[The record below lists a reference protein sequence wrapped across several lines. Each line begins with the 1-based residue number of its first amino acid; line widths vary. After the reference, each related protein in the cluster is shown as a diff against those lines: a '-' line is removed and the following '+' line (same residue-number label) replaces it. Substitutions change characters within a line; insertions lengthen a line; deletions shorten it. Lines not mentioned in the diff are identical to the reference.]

1 MENNRKG
8 LSLKYRPQSFDEVIG
23 QDVMVQIIKNAIKM
37 DRIPNAYL
45 LTGIRGVGKTTTARI
60 IAKAINCKNSESA
73 EKKCEGFCHCEAIT
87 NSNHIDVLEMDAA
100 SKTGID
106 DIRELIDSAKYYP
119 TSAKYKVFIIDE
131 VHMLS
136 KQAFNGLLKTLEEPP
151 PHLKFILAT
160 TEVKKIPLTIISRC
174 QRFDLRRI
182 KLEEMISF
190 LKKISEKEKAKI
202 NEKALMLIAKASEG
216 SVRDALSILDQAIS
230 TFNILGEEIIE
241 TSVRTMLGIADR
253 SRIIDLV
260 RFVIDGDKAKALADA
275 QEIFDLGAD
284 PKLVLQDMLEV
295 IYLISRSK
303 SFGKIENDLT
313 VSESESDVIL
323 ALSKNIDFSYISM
336 IWQFILKGIEELS
349 FVPNH
354 FLSFQMLIM
363 RLVHLKDLPSPEQV
377 IEDALNSDTRTMS
390 ESTEK
395 QDDFNE
401 IKPGTIINKQTSAK
415 TQIKSIIQEK
425 AEDIDRNPKILEK
438 KQEVGKLEI
447 INSFE
452 KLIEITNDKKEIEL
466 KFDLERNVRVV
477 KFETGKIDISFN
489 EKLSKNF
496 VRSLT
501 EKLKLWT
508 GERWIISL
516 SKETGKNTI
525 FENKEIYKKKLLQ
538 DALES
543 EVYKKIKENFPDAEL
558 NEVEEIK

>member
-60 IAKAINCKNSESA
+60 IAKAINCKNSENL
-73 EKKCEGFCHCEAIT
+73 EKKCQGFCHCEAIT

-119 TSAKYKVFIIDE
+119 TSAKFKVFIIDE

-182 KLEEMISF
+182 KLEEMVSF

-202 NEKALMLIAKASEG
+202 NEKALLLIAKASEG

-230 TFNILGEEIIE
+230 TFNVLGEEITEI
-241 TSVRTMLGIADR
+241 SVRIMLGIADR
-253 SRIIDLV
+253 SRIIDIV
-260 RFVIDGDKAKALADA
+260 RLVIDGNKAKALDEA

-313 VSESESDVIL
+313 VSESESDLIFS
-323 ALSKNIDFSYISM
+323 LSKDIDFSYISM
-336 IWQFILKGIEELS
+336 IWQFILKGIEELN

-377 IEDALNSDTRTMS
+377 IDDVINSDTLEIAKS
-390 ESTEK
+390 PEQK
-395 QDDFNE
+395 DDFNE

-425 AEDIDRNPKILEK
+425 AEDFDRTPKILEK
-438 KQEVGKLEI
+438 KQDSRNLEI

-452 KLIEITNDKKEIEL
+452 KLVEITNINKEIEL

-477 KFETGKIDISFN
+477 KFENGKIDISFN

-516 SKETGKNTI
+516 SKEVGKSTI
-525 FENKEIYKKKLLQ
+525 FENKETFKKNLLQ
-538 DALES
+538 EALES
-543 EVYKKIKENFPDAEL
+543 EVYKKIKESFPDAEL
-558 NEVEEIK
+558 SDVEEIK

>member
-60 IAKAINCKNSESA
+60 IAKAINCKNSEDL

-182 KLEEMISF
+182 KLEEMVSF

-202 NEKALMLIAKASEG
+202 NEKALLLIAKASEG

-230 TFNILGEEIIE
+230 TFNVLGEEITEI
-241 TSVRTMLGIADR
+241 SVRIMLGIADR
-253 SRIIDLV
+253 SRIIDIV
-260 RFVIDGDKAKALADA
+260 RLVIDGNKAKALDEA

-313 VSESESDVIL
+313 VSESESDLIFS
-323 ALSKNIDFSYISM
+323 LSKDIDFSYISM
-336 IWQFILKGIEELS
+336 IWQFILKGIEELN

-377 IEDALNSDTRTMS
+377 IDDVINSDTLEIAKS
-390 ESTEK
+390 PEQK
-395 QDDFNE
+395 DDFNE

-425 AEDIDRNPKILEK
+425 AEDFDRTPKILEK
-438 KQEVGKLEI
+438 KQDSRNLAI

-452 KLIEITNDKKEIEL
+452 KLVEITNINKEIEL

-477 KFETGKIDISFN
+477 KFENGKIDISFN

-516 SKETGKNTI
+516 SKEVGKSTI
-525 FENKEIYKKKLLQ
+525 FENKETFKKNLLQ
-538 DALES
+538 EALES
-543 EVYKKIKENFPDAEL
+543 EVYKKIKESFPDAEL
-558 NEVEEIK
+558 SDVEEIK

>member
-8 LSLKYRPQSFDEVIG
+8 LALKYRPQSFDEVIG
-23 QDVMVQIIKNAIKM
+23 QDVMVQIIKNAIKL

-60 IAKAINCKNSESA
+60 IAKAINCKDF
-73 EKKCEGFCHCEAIT
+73 EKGMTKCEGFCHCEAIT

-190 LKKISEKEKAKI
+190 LKKIAEKEKAKI

-216 SVRDALSILDQAIS
+216 SVRDALSILDQSIS
-230 TFNILGEEIIE
+230 TFNFLGEEVTE
-241 TSVRTMLGIADR
+241 KSVRTMLGISDR

-260 RFVIDGDKAKALADA
+260 RFIIDGDKAKALQDA

-313 VSESESDVIL
+313 VSDSESDLIFG
-323 ALSKNIDFSYISM
+323 LSKNIDFSYISM

-363 RLVHLKDLPSPEQV
+363 RLVHLKDLPSPEEV
-377 IEDALNSDTRTMS
+377 IEDALNSDTRIIG
-390 ESTEK
+390 EPTEK
-395 QDDFNE
+395 KDNFDE
-401 IKPGTIINKQTSAK
+401 IKPGTIINKQTSIK
-415 TQIKSIIQEK
+415 TQIKSVAQEK
-425 AEDIDRNPKILEK
+425 TEDIDRSPKVLEK
-438 KQEVGKLEI
+438 KQEIGKLEI
-447 INSFE
+447 INSFDALVE
-452 KLIEITNDKKEIEL
+452 FANNKKEIEL

-516 SKETGKNTI
+516 SKEIGKSTI
-525 FENKEIYKKKLLQ
+525 FENKENYKKKLLQ
-538 DALES
+538 DGLES

-558 NEVEEIK
+558 NDVEEVK

>member
-60 IAKAINCKNSESA
+60 IAKAINCKNLENL
-73 EKKCEGFCHCEAIT
+73 EKKCDGFCHCEAIT

-182 KLEEMISF
+182 KLEEMLSF
-190 LKKISEKEKAKI
+190 LKRISEKEKAKI
-202 NEKALMLIAKASEG
+202 NDKALMLIAKASEG

-230 TFNILGEEIIE
+230 TFNVLGEEITE
-241 TSVRTMLGIADR
+241 VSVRTMLGIADR

-260 RFVIDGDKAKALADA
+260 RLIIDSKKEQALEES

-313 VSESESDVIL
+313 VSESESDLIFS
-323 ALSKNIDFSYISM
+323 LSKDIDFSYISM

-363 RLVHLKDLPSPEQV
+363 RLIHLKDLPSPEQLIDDV
-377 IEDALNSDTRTMS
+377 LSSDTVGIS
-390 ESTEK
+390 ESNEQK
-395 QDDFNE
+395 DDFNE

-415 TQIKSIIQEK
+415 TQIKSVIQEK
-425 AEDIDRNPKILEK
+425 TEEIVQTPKILEK
-438 KQEVGKLEI
+438 KKELENFEI

-452 KLIEITNDKKEIEL
+452 KLVEIANHKKEIEL

-477 KFETGKIDISFN
+477 KFEKGKIDISFN

-516 SKETGKNTI
+516 SKETGKSTI
-525 FENKEIYKKKLLQ
+525 FENKEIYKKKLLHE
-538 DALES
+538 ALES
-543 EVYKKIKENFPDAEL
+543 EVYKKIKEIFPDAEL
-558 NEVEEIK
+558 SDVEEVK

>member
-60 IAKAINCKNSESA
+60 IAKAINCKNSENL
-73 EKKCEGFCHCEAIT
+73 EKKCQGFCHCEAIT

-182 KLEEMISF
+182 KLEEMVSF

-202 NEKALMLIAKASEG
+202 NEKALLLIAKASEG

-230 TFNILGEEIIE
+230 TFNVLGEEITEI
-241 TSVRTMLGIADR
+241 SVRIMLGIADR
-253 SRIIDLV
+253 SRIIDIV
-260 RFVIDGDKAKALADA
+260 RLVIDGNKAKALDEA

-313 VSESESDVIL
+313 VSESESDLIFS
-323 ALSKNIDFSYISM
+323 LSKDIDFSYISM
-336 IWQFILKGIEELS
+336 IWQFILKGIEELN

-377 IEDALNSDTRTMS
+377 IDDVINSDTLEIAKS
-390 ESTEK
+390 PEQK
-395 QDDFNE
+395 DDFNE

-425 AEDIDRNPKILEK
+425 AEDFDRTPKILEK
-438 KQEVGKLEI
+438 KQDSRNLEI

-452 KLIEITNDKKEIEL
+452 KLVEITNINKEIEL

-477 KFETGKIDISFN
+477 KFENGKIDISFN

-516 SKETGKNTI
+516 SKELGKSTI
-525 FENKEIYKKKLLQ
+525 FENKETFKKNLLQ
-538 DALES
+538 EALES
-543 EVYKKIKENFPDAEL
+543 EVYKKIKESFPDAEL
-558 NEVEEIK
+558 SDVEEIK

>member
-8 LSLKYRPQSFDEVIG
+8 LALKYRPQSFDEVIG
-23 QDVMVQIIKNAIKM
+23 QDVMVQIIKNAIKL

-60 IAKAINCKNSESA
+60 IAKAINCKDF
-73 EKKCEGFCHCEAIT
+73 EKRMTKCEGFCHCEAIT

-190 LKKISEKEKAKI
+190 LKKIAEKEKAKI
-202 NEKALMLIAKASEG
+202 NEKALLLIAKASEG

-230 TFNILGEEIIE
+230 TFNFLGEEITE
-241 TSVRTMLGIADR
+241 KSVRTMLGISDR

-260 RFVIDGDKAKALADA
+260 NFIIDGDKAKALQDA

-313 VSESESDVIL
+313 VSESESDLIFG
-323 ALSKNIDFSYISM
+323 LSKNIDFSYISM
-336 IWQFILKGIEELS
+336 IWQFTLKGIEELS

-354 FLSFQMLIM
+354 FLSFQMLII

-377 IEDALNSDTRTMS
+377 IEDALNSDTRIIG
-390 ESTEK
+390 EPTEK
-395 QDDFNE
+395 KEIFDE
-401 IKPGTIINKQTSAK
+401 IKPETIINKQTSIK
-415 TQIKSIIQEK
+415 TQIKSVAQEK
-425 AEDIDRNPKILEK
+425 TEDVARSPKVFEK
-438 KQEVGKLEI
+438 KQEIGKFEI

-452 KLIEITNDKKEIEL
+452 ALVEFANNKREIEL
-466 KFDLERNVRVV
+466 KFDLERNVRIV
-477 KFETGKIDISFN
+477 KFEIGKIDISFN

-516 SKETGKNTI
+516 SKEIGKSTI
-525 FENKEIYKKKLLQ
+525 FENKENYKKKLLQ

-558 NEVEEIK
+558 NDVEEIK

>member
-8 LSLKYRPQSFDEVIG
+8 LALKYRPQSFDEVIG

-60 IAKAINCKNSESA
+60 IAKAINCKNSETP
-73 EKKCEGFCHCEAIT
+73 EKQCEGFCHCEAIT

-190 LKKISEKEKAKI
+190 LKKISDKEKAKI

-230 TFNILGEEIIE
+230 TFNVLGKEITE
-241 TSVRTMLGIADR
+241 TSIRTMLGIADR

-260 RFVIDGDKAKALADA
+260 RFVIDGDKEKALAEA

-313 VSESESDVIL
+313 VSEFESDLIFG
-323 ALSKNIDFSYISM
+323 LSKNIDFSYISM

-377 IEDALNSDTRTMS
+377 IEDALNSDTRAIAEPS
-390 ESTEK
+390 ENK
-395 QDDFNE
+395 DNLNN
-401 IKPGTIINKQTSAK
+401 IKPGTIINKQISAK
-415 TQIKSIIQEK
+415 TQIKSVIQEK
-425 AEDIDRNPKILEK
+425 AEDADHNPRILEK
-438 KQEVGKLEI
+438 KQEAGKLEI

-452 KLIEITNDKKEIEL
+452 KLVEITNQKKEIEL
-466 KFDLERNVRVV
+466 KFDLERNVRIV

-525 FENKEIYKKKLLQ
+525 FENKEIYKKKLLK

-558 NEVEEIK
+558 SEVEEIK

>member
-60 IAKAINCKNSESA
+60 IAKAINCKNIESA

-377 IEDALNSDTRTMS
+377 IEDALNSDTRAMS

>member
-60 IAKAINCKNSESA
+60 IAKAINCKNSENL

-119 TSAKYKVFIIDE
+119 TSAKFKVFIIDE

-182 KLEEMISF
+182 KLEEMVSF

-202 NEKALMLIAKASEG
+202 NEKALLLIAKASEG

-230 TFNILGEEIIE
+230 TFNVLGEEITEI
-241 TSVRTMLGIADR
+241 SVRIMLGIADR
-253 SRIIDLV
+253 SRIIDIV
-260 RFVIDGDKAKALADA
+260 RLVIDGNKAKALDEA

-313 VSESESDVIL
+313 VSESESDLIFS
-323 ALSKNIDFSYISM
+323 LSKDIDFSYISM
-336 IWQFILKGIEELS
+336 IWQFILKGIEELN

-377 IEDALNSDTRTMS
+377 IDDVINSDTLEIAKS
-390 ESTEK
+390 PEQK
-395 QDDFNE
+395 DDFNE

-425 AEDIDRNPKILEK
+425 AEDFDRTPKILEK
-438 KQEVGKLEI
+438 KQDSRNLEI

-452 KLIEITNDKKEIEL
+452 KLVEITNINKEIEL

-477 KFETGKIDISFN
+477 KFENGKIDISFN

-516 SKETGKNTI
+516 SKEVGKSTI
-525 FENKEIYKKKLLQ
+525 FENKETFKKNLLQ
-538 DALES
+538 EALES
-543 EVYKKIKENFPDAEL
+543 EVYKKIKESFPDAEL
-558 NEVEEIK
+558 SDVEEIK

>member
-60 IAKAINCKNSESA
+60 IAKAINCKNSENL

-119 TSAKYKVFIIDE
+119 TSAKFKVFIIDE

-182 KLEEMISF
+182 KLEEMVSF

-202 NEKALMLIAKASEG
+202 NEKALLLIAKASEG

-230 TFNILGEEIIE
+230 TFNVLGEEITEI
-241 TSVRTMLGIADR
+241 SVRIMLGIADR
-253 SRIIDLV
+253 SRIIDIV
-260 RFVIDGDKAKALADA
+260 RLVIDGNKAKALDEA

-313 VSESESDVIL
+313 VSESESDLIFS
-323 ALSKNIDFSYISM
+323 LSKDIDFSYISM
-336 IWQFILKGIEELS
+336 IWQFILKGIEELN

-363 RLVHLKDLPSPEQV
+363 RLVHLKDLPSPEHV
-377 IEDALNSDTRTMS
+377 IDDVINSDTLEVAKTP
-390 ESTEK
+390 EQK
-395 QDDFNE
+395 NDFNE
-401 IKPGTIINKQTSAK
+401 IEPGTIINKQTSAK

-425 AEDIDRNPKILEK
+425 AEDFDRTPKILEK
-438 KQEVGKLEI
+438 KKDSRNLEI

-452 KLIEITNDKKEIEL
+452 KLVEITNINKEIEL

-477 KFETGKIDISFN
+477 KFENGKIDISFN

-516 SKETGKNTI
+516 SKEVGKRTI
-525 FENKEIYKKKLLQ
+525 FENKETFKKNLLQ
-538 DALES
+538 EALES
-543 EVYKKIKENFPDAEL
+543 DVYKKIKESFPDAEL
-558 NEVEEIK
+558 SDVEEIK

>member
-60 IAKAINCKNSESA
+60 ISKAINCKNSESA

-377 IEDALNSDTRTMS
+377 IEDALNSDTRAMS

>member
-260 RFVIDGDKAKALADA
+260 RFVIDGDKTKALADA

-363 RLVHLKDLPSPEQV
+363 RLMHLKDLPTPEQV
-377 IEDALNSDTRTMS
+377 IEDALNSDTRAMS

>member
-60 IAKAINCKNSESA
+60 IAKAINCKNIESA

-295 IYLISRSK
+295 VYLISRSK

-323 ALSKNIDFSYISM
+323 TLSKNIDFSYISM

-377 IEDALNSDTRTMS
+377 IEDALNSDTRAMS

>member
-60 IAKAINCKNSESA
+60 IAKAINCKNSENL

-182 KLEEMISF
+182 KLEEMVSF

-202 NEKALMLIAKASEG
+202 NEKALLLIAKASEG

-230 TFNILGEEIIE
+230 TFNVLGEEITEI
-241 TSVRTMLGIADR
+241 SVRIMLGIADR
-253 SRIIDLV
+253 SRIIDIV
-260 RFVIDGDKAKALADA
+260 RLVIDGNKAKALDEA

-313 VSESESDVIL
+313 VSESESDLIFS
-323 ALSKNIDFSYISM
+323 LSKDIDFSYISM
-336 IWQFILKGIEELS
+336 IWQFILKGIEELN

-377 IEDALNSDTRTMS
+377 IDDVINSDTLEIAKS
-390 ESTEK
+390 PEQK
-395 QDDFNE
+395 DDFNE

-415 TQIKSIIQEK
+415 TQIKSVIQEK
-425 AEDIDRNPKILEK
+425 AEDFDRTPKILEK
-438 KQEVGKLEI
+438 KQDSRNLAI

-452 KLIEITNDKKEIEL
+452 KLVEITNINKEIEL

-477 KFETGKIDISFN
+477 KFENGKIDISFN

-516 SKETGKNTI
+516 SKEVGKSTI
-525 FENKEIYKKKLLQ
+525 FENKETFKNNLLQ
-538 DALES
+538 EALES
-543 EVYKKIKENFPDAEL
+543 EVYKKIKESFPDAEL
-558 NEVEEIK
+558 SDVEEIK

>member
-60 IAKAINCKNSESA
+60 IAKAINCKNSENL

-182 KLEEMISF
+182 KLEEMVSF

-202 NEKALMLIAKASEG
+202 NEKALLLIAKASEG

-230 TFNILGEEIIE
+230 TFNVLGEEITEI
-241 TSVRTMLGIADR
+241 SVRRMLGIADR
-253 SRIIDLV
+253 SRIIDIV
-260 RFVIDGDKAKALADA
+260 RLVIDGNKAKALDEA

-313 VSESESDVIL
+313 VSESESDLIFS
-323 ALSKNIDFSYISM
+323 LSKDIDFSYISM
-336 IWQFILKGIEELS
+336 IWQFILKGIEELN

-377 IEDALNSDTRTMS
+377 IDDVINSDTLEIAKS
-390 ESTEK
+390 PEQK
-395 QDDFNE
+395 DDFNE

-415 TQIKSIIQEK
+415 TQIKSVIQEK
-425 AEDIDRNPKILEK
+425 AEDFDRTPKILEK
-438 KQEVGKLEI
+438 KQDSRNLEI

-452 KLIEITNDKKEIEL
+452 KLVEITNINKEIEL

-477 KFETGKIDISFN
+477 KFENGKIDISFN

-516 SKETGKNTI
+516 SKEVGKSTI
-525 FENKEIYKKKLLQ
+525 FENKETFKNNLLQ
-538 DALES
+538 EALES
-543 EVYKKIKENFPDAEL
+543 EVYKKIKESFPDAEL
-558 NEVEEIK
+558 SDVEEIK

>member
-60 IAKAINCKNSESA
+60 IAKAINCKNIESA

-377 IEDALNSDTRTMS
+377 IEDALNSDTRAMS

-466 KFDLERNVRVV
+466 KFDLERNVSVV

>member
-60 IAKAINCKNSESA
+60 IAKAINCKNSENL

-119 TSAKYKVFIIDE
+119 TSAKFKVFIIDE

-182 KLEEMISF
+182 KLEEMVSF

-202 NEKALMLIAKASEG
+202 NEKALLLIAKASEG

-230 TFNILGEEIIE
+230 TFNVLGEEITEI
-241 TSVRTMLGIADR
+241 SVRIMLGIADR
-253 SRIIDLV
+253 SRIIDIV
-260 RFVIDGDKAKALADA
+260 RLVIDGNKAKALDEA

-313 VSESESDVIL
+313 VSESESDLIFS
-323 ALSKNIDFSYISM
+323 LSKDIDFSYISM
-336 IWQFILKGIEELS
+336 IWQFILKGIEELN

-377 IEDALNSDTRTMS
+377 IDDVINSDTLEIAKS
-390 ESTEK
+390 PEQK
-395 QDDFNE
+395 DDFNE

-425 AEDIDRNPKILEK
+425 AEDFDRTPKILEK
-438 KQEVGKLEI
+438 KQDSRNLEI

-452 KLIEITNDKKEIEL
+452 KLVEITNINKEIEL

-477 KFETGKIDISFN
+477 KFENGKIDISFN

-516 SKETGKNTI
+516 SKEVGKSTI
-525 FENKEIYKKKLLQ
+525 FENKETFKNNLLQ
-538 DALES
+538 EALES
-543 EVYKKIKENFPDAEL
+543 EVYKKIKESFPDAEL
-558 NEVEEIK
+558 SDVEEIK

>member
-60 IAKAINCKNSESA
+60 IAKAINCKNSENL

-182 KLEEMISF
+182 KLEEMVSF

-202 NEKALMLIAKASEG
+202 NEKALLLIAKASEG

-230 TFNILGEEIIE
+230 TFNVLGEEITEI
-241 TSVRTMLGIADR
+241 SVRIMLGIADR
-253 SRIIDLV
+253 SRIIDIV
-260 RFVIDGDKAKALADA
+260 RLVIDGNKAKALDEA

-313 VSESESDVIL
+313 VSESESDLIFS
-323 ALSKNIDFSYISM
+323 LSKDIDFSYISM
-336 IWQFILKGIEELS
+336 IWQFILKGIEELN

-377 IEDALNSDTRTMS
+377 IDDVINSDTLEIAKS
-390 ESTEK
+390 PEQK
-395 QDDFNE
+395 DDFNE

-425 AEDIDRNPKILEK
+425 AEDFDRTPKILEK
-438 KQEVGKLEI
+438 KQDSRNLAI

-452 KLIEITNDKKEIEL
+452 KLVEITNINKEIEL

-477 KFETGKIDISFN
+477 KFENGKIDISFN

-516 SKETGKNTI
+516 SKEVGKSTI
-525 FENKEIYKKKLLQ
+525 FENKETFKNNLLQ
-538 DALES
+538 EALES
-543 EVYKKIKENFPDAEL
+543 EVYKKIKESFPDAEL
-558 NEVEEIK
+558 SDVEEIK

>member
-60 IAKAINCKNSESA
+60 IAKAINCKNSESL

-230 TFNILGEEIIE
+230 TFNVLGEEITE
-241 TSVRTMLGIADR
+241 KSVRAMLGIADR

-260 RFVIDGDKAKALADA
+260 RFVIDGDKEKALQDA

-284 PKLVLQDMLEV
+284 SKLVLQDMLEV

-313 VSESESDVIL
+313 VSESESDLIFK
-323 ALSKNIDFSYISM
+323 LSKDIDFSYISM
-336 IWQFILKGIEELS
+336 IWQFILKGIEELN

-377 IEDALNSDTRTMS
+377 IEDALNSDTRAIA
-390 ESTEK
+390 ESNEK
-395 QDDFNE
+395 KDDFKE

-438 KQEVGKLEI
+438 KQELGKLEI

-452 KLIEITNDKKEIEL
+452 KLVQITNDKKEIEL

-496 VRSLT
+496 VRTLT

-525 FENKEIYKKKLLQ
+525 FENKETHKKKLLQ

-558 NEVEEIK
+558 SEVEETK

>member
-182 KLEEMISF
+182 KLEEMVSF

-230 TFNILGEEIIE
+230 TFNILGDEIIE

-260 RFVIDGDKAKALADA
+260 RFVIDGDKAKALAEA

-377 IEDALNSDTRTMS
+377 IEDALNSDTRAMS

-438 KQEVGKLEI
+438 KQEVAKLEI

>member
-60 IAKAINCKNSESA
+60 IAKAINCKNSKNL

-182 KLEEMISF
+182 KLEEMVSF

-202 NEKALMLIAKASEG
+202 NEKALLLIAKASEG

-230 TFNILGEEIIE
+230 TFNVLGEEITEI
-241 TSVRTMLGIADR
+241 SVRIMLGIADR
-253 SRIIDLV
+253 SRIIDIV
-260 RFVIDGDKAKALADA
+260 RLVIDGNKAKALDEA

-313 VSESESDVIL
+313 VSESESDLIFS
-323 ALSKNIDFSYISM
+323 LSKDIDFSYISM
-336 IWQFILKGIEELS
+336 IWQFILKGIEELN

-377 IEDALNSDTRTMS
+377 IDDVINSDTLEIAKS
-390 ESTEK
+390 PEQK
-395 QDDFNE
+395 DDFNE

-425 AEDIDRNPKILEK
+425 AEDFDRTPKILEK
-438 KQEVGKLEI
+438 KQDSRNLEI

-452 KLIEITNDKKEIEL
+452 KLVEITNINKEIEL

-477 KFETGKIDISFN
+477 KFENGKIDISFN

-516 SKETGKNTI
+516 SKEVGKSTI
-525 FENKEIYKKKLLQ
+525 FENKETFKNNLLQ
-538 DALES
+538 EALES
-543 EVYKKIKENFPDAEL
+543 EVYKKIKESFPDAEL
-558 NEVEEIK
+558 SDVEEIK

>member
-8 LSLKYRPQSFDEVIG
+8 LALKYRPQSFDEVIG
-23 QDVMVQIIKNAIKM
+23 QDVMVQIIKNAIKL

-60 IAKAINCKNSESA
+60 IAKAINCKDF
-73 EKKCEGFCHCEAIT
+73 EKGMTKCEGFCHCEAIT

-190 LKKISEKEKAKI
+190 LKKIAEKEKAKI

-216 SVRDALSILDQAIS
+216 SVRDALSILDQSIS
-230 TFNILGEEIIE
+230 TFNFLGEEVTEKSI
-241 TSVRTMLGIADR
+241 RTMLGISDR

-260 RFVIDGDKAKALADA
+260 RFIIDGDKAKALQDA

-313 VSESESDVIL
+313 VSESESDLIFG
-323 ALSKNIDFSYISM
+323 LSKNIDFSYISM

-377 IEDALNSDTRTMS
+377 IEDALNSDTRIIG
-390 ESTEK
+390 EPTEK
-395 QDDFNE
+395 KDNFDE
-401 IKPGTIINKQTSAK
+401 IKPGTIINKQTSIK
-415 TQIKSIIQEK
+415 TQIKSIAQEK
-425 AEDIDRNPKILEK
+425 AEDIDRSPKVLEK

-447 INSFE
+447 INSFDVLVE
-452 KLIEITNDKKEIEL
+452 CANNKKEIEL

-516 SKETGKNTI
+516 SKEIGKSTI
-525 FENKEIYKKKLLQ
+525 FENKENYKKKLLQ
-538 DALES
+538 DGLES

-558 NEVEEIK
+558 NDVEEVK

>member
-60 IAKAINCKNSESA
+60 IAKAINCKNSENL

-119 TSAKYKVFIIDE
+119 TSAKFKVFIIDE

-182 KLEEMISF
+182 KLEEMVSF

-202 NEKALMLIAKASEG
+202 NEKALLLIAKASEG

-230 TFNILGEEIIE
+230 TFNVLGEEITEI
-241 TSVRTMLGIADR
+241 SVRIMLGIADR
-253 SRIIDLV
+253 SRIIDIV
-260 RFVIDGDKAKALADA
+260 RLVIDGNKAKALDEA

-313 VSESESDVIL
+313 VSESESDLIFS
-323 ALSKNIDFSYISM
+323 LSKDIDFSYISM
-336 IWQFILKGIEELS
+336 IWQFILKGIEELN

-377 IEDALNSDTRTMS
+377 IDDVINSDTLEVAKTS
-390 ESTEK
+390 EQK
-395 QDDFNE
+395 DDFNE

-425 AEDIDRNPKILEK
+425 AEDFDRTPKILEK
-438 KQEVGKLEI
+438 KQDSRNLEI

-452 KLIEITNDKKEIEL
+452 KLVEITNINKEIEL

-477 KFETGKIDISFN
+477 KFENGKIDISFN

-516 SKETGKNTI
+516 SKEVGKSTI
-525 FENKEIYKKKLLQ
+525 FENKETFKKNLLQ
-538 DALES
+538 EALES
-543 EVYKKIKENFPDAEL
+543 EVYKKIKESFPDAEL
-558 NEVEEIK
+558 SDVEEIK

>member
-37 DRIPNAYL
+37 DRIANAYL

-60 IAKAINCKNSESA
+60 IAKAINCKNSENL

-202 NEKALMLIAKASEG
+202 NEKALLLIAKASEG
-216 SVRDALSILDQAIS
+216 SVRDALSILDQSIS
-230 TFNILGEEIIE
+230 TFNVLGEEITEI
-241 TSVRTMLGIADR
+241 SVRIMLGIADR
-253 SRIIDLV
+253 SRIIDIV
-260 RFVIDGDKAKALADA
+260 RLVIDGNKAKALDEA

-313 VSESESDVIL
+313 VSESESDLIFS
-323 ALSKNIDFSYISM
+323 LSKDIDFSYISM
-336 IWQFILKGIEELS
+336 IWQFILKGIEELN

-377 IEDALNSDTRTMS
+377 IDDVINSDTLEIAKS
-390 ESTEK
+390 PEQK
-395 QDDFNE
+395 DDFNE

-415 TQIKSIIQEK
+415 TQIKSTTQEK
-425 AEDIDRNPKILEK
+425 AEDLDRTPKILEK
-438 KQEVGKLEI
+438 KQDSRNLEI

-452 KLIEITNDKKEIEL
+452 KLVEITNINKEIQL

-477 KFETGKIDISFN
+477 KFENGKIDISFN
-489 EKLSKNF
+489 ENLSKNF

-516 SKETGKNTI
+516 SKEVGKSTI
-525 FENKEIYKKKLLQ
+525 FENKETFKNNLLQ
-538 DALES
+538 EALES
-543 EVYKKIKENFPDAEL
+543 EVYKKIKESFPDAEL
-558 NEVEEIK
+558 SDVEEIK

>member
-1 MENNRKG
+1 MENNRKV

-60 IAKAINCKNSESA
+60 IAKAINCKNSETL

-230 TFNILGEEIIE
+230 TFNVLGEEIIE

-260 RFVIDGDKAKALADA
+260 RFVIDADKAKALADA

-313 VSESESDVIL
+313 VSESESDLIFG
-323 ALSKNIDFSYISM
+323 LSKNIDFSYIAM

-377 IEDALNSDTRTMS
+377 IEDALNSDTRVIADT
-390 ESTEK
+390 TEK
-395 QDDFNE
+395 KDDFNE
-401 IKPGTIINKQTSAK
+401 IKPETIINKQTSAK

-425 AEDIDRNPKILEK
+425 AEDIDRSPRILEK
-438 KQEVGKLEI
+438 KQEVSKLEI

-452 KLIEITNDKKEIEL
+452 KLAQITNDKKEIEL

-525 FENKEIYKKKLLQ
+525 FENKETHKKKLLQ

>member
-260 RFVIDGDKAKALADA
+260 RFVIDGDKVKALADA

-313 VSESESDVIL
+313 VSESESDLIFS
-323 ALSKNIDFSYISM
+323 LSKDIDFSYISM
-336 IWQFILKGIEELS
+336 IWQFILKGIEELN

-377 IEDALNSDTRTMS
+377 IDDVINSDTLEIAKS
-390 ESTEK
+390 PEQK
-395 QDDFNE
+395 DDFNE

-425 AEDIDRNPKILEK
+425 AEDFDRTPKILEK
-438 KQEVGKLEI
+438 KQDSRNLEI

-452 KLIEITNDKKEIEL
+452 KLVEITNINKEIEL

-477 KFETGKIDISFN
+477 KFENGKIDISFN

-516 SKETGKNTI
+516 SKEVGKSTI
-525 FENKEIYKKKLLQ
+525 FENKETFKNNLLQ
-538 DALES
+538 EALES
-543 EVYKKIKENFPDAEL
+543 EVYKKIKESFPDAEL
-558 NEVEEIK
+558 SDVEEIK

>member
-60 IAKAINCKNSESA
+60 IAKAINCKNSESL

-230 TFNILGEEIIE
+230 TFNILDEEIIE

-260 RFVIDGDKAKALADA
+260 RFIIDGDKAKALADA

-284 PKLVLQDMLEV
+284 SKLVLQDMLEV

-313 VSESESDVIL
+313 VSESESDLIFK
-323 ALSKNIDFSYISM
+323 LSKDIDFSYISM
-336 IWQFILKGIEELS
+336 IWQFILKGIEELN

-377 IEDALNSDTRTMS
+377 IDDVINSDTLEIAKS
-390 ESTEK
+390 PEQK
-395 QDDFNE
+395 DDFNE

-415 TQIKSIIQEK
+415 TQIKSVIQEK
-425 AEDIDRNPKILEK
+425 AEDFDRTPKILEK
-438 KQEVGKLEI
+438 KQDSRNLAI

-452 KLIEITNDKKEIEL
+452 KLVEIANINKEIEL

-477 KFETGKIDISFN
+477 KFENGKIDISFN

-516 SKETGKNTI
+516 SKEVGKSTI
-525 FENKEIYKKKLLQ
+525 FENKETFKKNLLQ
-538 DALES
+538 EALES
-543 EVYKKIKENFPDAEL
+543 EVYKKIKESFPDAEL
-558 NEVEEIK
+558 SDVEEIK

>member
-60 IAKAINCKNSESA
+60 IAKAINCKNSENL
-73 EKKCEGFCHCEAIT
+73 EKKCQGFCHCEAIT

-182 KLEEMISF
+182 KLEEMVSF

-202 NEKALMLIAKASEG
+202 NEKALLLIAKASEG

-230 TFNILGEEIIE
+230 TFNVLGEEITEI
-241 TSVRTMLGIADR
+241 SVRIMLGIADR
-253 SRIIDLV
+253 SRIIDIV
-260 RFVIDGDKAKALADA
+260 RLVIDGNKAKALDEA

-313 VSESESDVIL
+313 VSESESDLIFS
-323 ALSKNIDFSYISM
+323 LSKDIDFSYISM
-336 IWQFILKGIEELS
+336 IWQFILKGIEELN

-377 IEDALNSDTRTMS
+377 IDDVINSDTLEIAKS
-390 ESTEK
+390 PEQK
-395 QDDFNE
+395 DDFNE

-425 AEDIDRNPKILEK
+425 AEDFDRTPKILEK
-438 KQEVGKLEI
+438 KQDSRNLEI

-452 KLIEITNDKKEIEL
+452 KLVEITNINKEIEL

-477 KFETGKIDISFN
+477 KFENGKIDISFN

-516 SKETGKNTI
+516 SKEVGKSTI
-525 FENKEIYKKKLLQ
+525 FENKETFKNNLLQ
-538 DALES
+538 EALES
-543 EVYKKIKENFPDAEL
+543 EVYKKIKESFPDAEL
-558 NEVEEIK
+558 SDVEEIK

>member
-60 IAKAINCKNSESA
+60 IAKAINCKNSENL

-182 KLEEMISF
+182 KLEEMLSF

-230 TFNILGEEIIE
+230 TFNVLGEEITEI
-241 TSVRTMLGIADR
+241 SVRKMLGIADR

-260 RFVIDGDKAKALADA
+260 RLVIDGNKAKALDEAH
-275 QEIFDLGAD
+275 EIFDLGAD
-284 PKLVLQDMLEV
+284 SKLVLQDMLEV

-313 VSESESDVIL
+313 VSESESDLIFS
-323 ALSKNIDFSYISM
+323 LSKDIDFSYISM
-336 IWQFILKGIEELS
+336 IWQFILKGIEELN

-377 IEDALNSDTRTMS
+377 IDDVLNSDILEIAET
-390 ESTEK
+390 TEQK
-395 QDDFNE
+395 DDFNE

-425 AEDIDRNPKILEK
+425 AEDFDRTPKILEK
-438 KQEVGKLEI
+438 KQDSRNLEI

-452 KLIEITNDKKEIEL
+452 KLVEVTSFNKEIEL

-477 KFETGKIDISFN
+477 KFENGKIDISFN

-516 SKETGKNTI
+516 SKEAGKSTI
-525 FENKEIYKKKLLQ
+525 FENKETFKKNLLHE
-538 DALES
+538 ALES
-543 EVYKKIKENFPDAEL
+543 EVYKRIKESFPDAEL
-558 NEVEEIK
+558 SDVEEIK

>member
-60 IAKAINCKNSESA
+60 IAKAINCKNSENL

-182 KLEEMISF
+182 KLEEMVFF

-202 NEKALMLIAKASEG
+202 NEKALLLIAKASEG

-230 TFNILGEEIIE
+230 TFNVLGEEITEI
-241 TSVRTMLGIADR
+241 SVRIMLGIADR
-253 SRIIDLV
+253 SRIIDIV
-260 RFVIDGDKAKALADA
+260 RLVIDGNKAKALHEA

-313 VSESESDVIL
+313 VSESESDLIFS
-323 ALSKNIDFSYISM
+323 LSKDIDFSYISM
-336 IWQFILKGIEELS
+336 IWQFILKGIEELN

-377 IEDALNSDTRTMS
+377 IDDVINSDTLEIAKS
-390 ESTEK
+390 PEQK
-395 QDDFNE
+395 DDFNE

-425 AEDIDRNPKILEK
+425 AEDFDRTPKILEK
-438 KQEVGKLEI
+438 KQDSRNLEI

-452 KLIEITNDKKEIEL
+452 KLVEITNINKEIEL

-477 KFETGKIDISFN
+477 KFENGKIDISFN

-516 SKETGKNTI
+516 SKEVGKSTI
-525 FENKEIYKKKLLQ
+525 FENKETFKKNLLQ
-538 DALES
+538 EALES
-543 EVYKKIKENFPDAEL
+543 EVYKKIKESFPDAEL
-558 NEVEEIK
+558 SDVEEIK

>member
-60 IAKAINCKNSESA
+60 IAKAINCKNSENL

-182 KLEEMISF
+182 KLEEMVSF

-202 NEKALMLIAKASEG
+202 NEKALLLIAKASEG

-230 TFNILGEEIIE
+230 TFNVLGEEITEI
-241 TSVRTMLGIADR
+241 SVRIMLGIADR
-253 SRIIDLV
+253 SRIIDIV
-260 RFVIDGDKAKALADA
+260 RLVIDGNKAKALDEA

-313 VSESESDVIL
+313 VSESESDLIFS
-323 ALSKNIDFSYISM
+323 LSKDIDFSYISM
-336 IWQFILKGIEELS
+336 IWQFILKGIEELN

-377 IEDALNSDTRTMS
+377 IDDVINSDTLEIAKS
-390 ESTEK
+390 PEQK
-395 QDDFNE
+395 DDFNE

-415 TQIKSIIQEK
+415 TQIKSVIQEK
-425 AEDIDRNPKILEK
+425 AEDFDRTPKILEK
-438 KQEVGKLEI
+438 KQDSRNLEI

-452 KLIEITNDKKEIEL
+452 KLVEITNINKEIEL

-477 KFETGKIDISFN
+477 KFENGKIDISFN

-516 SKETGKNTI
+516 SKEVGKSTI
-525 FENKEIYKKKLLQ
+525 FENKETFKNNLLQ
-538 DALES
+538 EALES
-543 EVYKKIKENFPDAEL
+543 EVYKKIKESFPDAEL
-558 NEVEEIK
+558 SDVEEIK

>member
-8 LSLKYRPQSFDEVIG
+8 LALKYRPQSFDEVIG
-23 QDVMVQIIKNAIKM
+23 QDVMVQIIKNAIKL

-60 IAKAINCKNSESA
+60 IAKAINCKDF
-73 EKKCEGFCHCEAIT
+73 EKGMTKCEGFCHCEAIT

-190 LKKISEKEKAKI
+190 LKKIAEKEKAKI

-216 SVRDALSILDQAIS
+216 SVRDALSILDQSIS
-230 TFNILGEEIIE
+230 TFNFLGEEVTE
-241 TSVRTMLGIADR
+241 KSVRTMLGISDR

-260 RFVIDGDKAKALADA
+260 RFIIDGDKAKALQDA

-313 VSESESDVIL
+313 VSDSESDLIFG
-323 ALSKNIDFSYISM
+323 LSKNIDFSYISM

-377 IEDALNSDTRTMS
+377 IEDALNSDTRIIG
-390 ESTEK
+390 EPTEK
-395 QDDFNE
+395 KDDFDE
-401 IKPGTIINKQTSAK
+401 IKPGTIINKQTSIK
-415 TQIKSIIQEK
+415 TQIKSVAQEK
-425 AEDIDRNPKILEK
+425 TEDIDRSPKVLEK
-438 KQEVGKLEI
+438 KQEIGKLEI
-447 INSFE
+447 INSFDALVE
-452 KLIEITNDKKEIEL
+452 FANNKKEIEL

-516 SKETGKNTI
+516 SKEIGKSTI
-525 FENKEIYKKKLLQ
+525 FENKENYKKKLLQ
-538 DALES
+538 DGLES

-558 NEVEEIK
+558 NDVEEVK